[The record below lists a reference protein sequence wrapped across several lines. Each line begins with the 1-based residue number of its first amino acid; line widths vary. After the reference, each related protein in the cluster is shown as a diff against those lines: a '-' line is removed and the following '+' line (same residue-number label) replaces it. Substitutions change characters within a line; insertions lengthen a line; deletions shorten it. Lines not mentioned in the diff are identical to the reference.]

1 MTNFKGNP
9 DFGTKYRAPK
19 KADEELSE
27 QVNARIATQTK
38 LNLKKVAKSKNF
50 TFPDLVRDSIEQYL
64 ANLQAE
70 NAT

>member
-38 LNLKKVAKSKNF
+38 LNLKKVAKSKNC
-50 TFPDLVRDSIEQYL
+50 TVPDLVRDAIEQYL